1 MKYPER
7 LHPSTKSNH
16 VHSREAEPELS
27 LHVKEAQ
34 YHIGGVQTFCWLVK
48 TNRHHNEPPATFSVL
63 MYSAPCGL
71 MEIKLLDRETA
82 QEVFNLFTRYEV
94 SPYHVEDIIEDRE
107 INASIR
113 FL

>member
-1 MKYPER
+1 MKYQEKLR
-7 LHPSTKSNH
+7 AFAISHSTYAQASD
-16 VHSREAEPELS
+16 SELS
-27 LHVKEAQ
+27 LYVKESQ
-34 YHIGGVQTFCWLVK
+34 YNIGGVQTFCWLVR
-48 TNRHHNEPPATFSVL
+48 TDHHHKELPAAFSVL